1 MDDLLLPSG
10 PGLTQLYMFIGV
22 FESQCA
28 SSNAILRYAQVVLYQ
43 YGTLQAK
50 AGSPNALLIAHVVT
64 YVYCVTI

>member
-1 MDDLLLPSG
+1 
-10 PGLTQLYMFIGV
+10 MFIGV